1 MAKRKRLGKGLEA
14 LLGVEPGADAGADAE
29 GLRELAPDRIR
40 VGRFQPRR
48 RIPPETLKELADS
61 IRGHGVVQ
69 PIVVRPLDGNAY
81 ELIAGERRWR
91 AAQQA
96 GLKRIPALVRP
107 LSDREASLIGLIEN
121 LRREDLNPLET
132 ARGIERLIRE
142 FKMSHAQVATQLG
155 SSRPAVSNL
164 LRLLTLAPE
173 VRQRVEDGEL
183 QMGHARALLSLP
195 AAAQR
200 RTAAAVARKGLSVRE
215 TEELARRAT
224 AGEGKDAAGGGKRGR
239 GRAAASPDPNIRKL
253 ETRLSERLAAP
264 VAIRHGRRGGGGVVQ
279 IRYASLEELDGILQ
293 KIGQGK

>member
-132 ARGIERLIRE
+132 ARRIQRLIRD
-142 FKMSHAQVATQLG
+142 F
-155 SSRPAVSNL
+155 
-164 LRLLTLAPE
+164 
-173 VRQRVEDGEL
+173 
-183 QMGHARALLSLP
+183 
-195 AAAQR
+195 
-200 RTAAAVARKGLSVRE
+200 
-215 TEELARRAT
+215 
-224 AGEGKDAAGGGKRGR
+224 
-239 GRAAASPDPNIRKL
+239 
-253 ETRLSERLAAP
+253 
-264 VAIRHGRRGGGGVVQ
+264 
-279 IRYASLEELDGILQ
+279 
-293 KIGQGK
+293 